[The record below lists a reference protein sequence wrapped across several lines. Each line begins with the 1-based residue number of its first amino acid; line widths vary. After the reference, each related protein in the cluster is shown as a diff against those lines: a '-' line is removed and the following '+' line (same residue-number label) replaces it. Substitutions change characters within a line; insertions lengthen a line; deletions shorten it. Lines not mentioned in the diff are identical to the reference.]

1 MDNKEVDYR
10 IVDTYGDKTF
20 KISLGLNFE
29 RRYEIWEAGA
39 LRAHYSDKMIAFN
52 DWKRI
57 IETEPP
63 IKEQVKMDYIEM

>member
-1 MDNKEVDYR
+1 MEEIDYR

-20 KISLGLNFE
+20 KIGLGLNFE

-52 DWKRI
+52 DWNRI
-57 IETEPP
+57 KENEPP
-63 IKEQVKMDYIEM
+63 IKKQEKMDYIEM